1 MTGNKQHP
9 LMITGLSG
17 AGLSSV
23 LKTLE
28 DLGFEVFDNFPL
40 SLIEP
45 LLAETQ
51 DPSKLAIGID
61 ARSRGFSAKAITDIA
76 EKINARLVFITCDQD
91 VLLKRFSE
99 TRRLH
104 PKATNKPVI
113 SGIKEEQAML
123 GTLAH
128 NADLTIDTSDFSI
141 HDLRHILEGHFG
153 SRSKQ
158 GMTINLM
165 SFGFR
170 KGLPREA
177 DIVMDVRFA
186 KNPHWDKELRPL
198 SGLDEPVGDHIEED
212 EGFVEFFENLKNLI
226 EPLIPRY
233 EEEGKNYLTIAIG
246 CTGGRHRSVYTVEK
260 LAKWLEAM
268 PNGVHITHRDLNIIA

>member
-1 MTGNKQHP
+1 
-9 LMITGLSG
+9 MITGLSG